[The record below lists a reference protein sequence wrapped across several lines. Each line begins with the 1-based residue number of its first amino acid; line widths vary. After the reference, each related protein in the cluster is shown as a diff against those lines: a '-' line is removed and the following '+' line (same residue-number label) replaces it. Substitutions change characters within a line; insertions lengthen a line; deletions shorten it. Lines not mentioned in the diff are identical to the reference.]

1 MFARIYLNRISDQ
14 DLLYGTLESTLEGL
28 VSDLL
33 PSIGG
38 TLDVTS
44 VLLVPLILCLGG
56 SEQLEA
62 KAMRALR
69 ILCKLHLHK
78 RWSLAPSSTSRSKR
92 SVSESSQDYQ
102 TNPPT
107 LN

>member
-1 MFARIYLNRISDQ
+1 
-14 DLLYGTLESTLEGL
+14 

-44 VLLVPLILCLGG
+44 ILLVPLILCLGG
-56 SEQLEA
+56 SDELA
-62 KAMRALR
+62 TRAMRALR

-78 RWSLAPSSTSRSKR
+78 RWSLAASAAPRSKR
-92 SVSESSQDYQ
+92 AVRRITPFLANNS
-102 TNPPT
+102 
-107 LN
+107 LAGHGHAFL

>member
-1 MFARIYLNRISDQ
+1 MGSRFSEHDMLH
-14 DLLYGTLESTLEGL
+14 GTLHSTLEGL

-44 VLLVPLILCLGG
+44 ILLVPLILCLGSG
-56 SEQLEA
+56 DELA
-62 KAMRALR
+62 TRAMRALR

-78 RWSLAPSSTSRSKR
+78 RWSLEASAAPRSKR
-92 SVSESSQDYQ
+92 AVRHTTPQW
-102 TNPPT
+102 NPP
-107 LN
+107 NSSPC